1 MPRFAVFGPTDRYPP
16 APGGGMCIS
25 VFAIVRRDGKLLMGV
40 PNRRKK
46 WISEWVPNWGIYSKE
61 DLDAE
66 FKRWRLPAGY
76 LLEGEHPDQALGR
89 VMKDQ
94 LRVDGFKATS
104 SRVLSYAAPSDWY
117 PGNVH
122 WDLVFVY
129 DVGIR
134 GPIKKLPW
142 WRELK
147 FRGRTELRD
156 ADFGW
161 NDDFMRDLGLVG

>member
-1 MPRFAVFGPTDRYPP
+1 MRRFAVFGPTDRYPP
-16 APGGGMCIS
+16 ATGGGMCIS
-25 VFAIVRRDGKLLMGV
+25 VFAIARRGGKVLMGV
-40 PNRRKK
+40 PNMKKK
-46 WISEWVPNWGIYSKE
+46 WISEWVPNWGIYSKA

-89 VMKDQ
+89 VMRDQ
-94 LRVDGFKATS
+94 LRIDGFKATS

-117 PGNVH
+117 PGNMH

-129 DVGIR
+129 EVDVS
-134 GPIKKLPW
+134 GPVRKLPW
-142 WRELK
+142 WK
-147 FRGRTELRD
+147 KLRFMDRAGLQD

-161 NDDFMRDLGLVG
+161 NDDFMRDLELAG